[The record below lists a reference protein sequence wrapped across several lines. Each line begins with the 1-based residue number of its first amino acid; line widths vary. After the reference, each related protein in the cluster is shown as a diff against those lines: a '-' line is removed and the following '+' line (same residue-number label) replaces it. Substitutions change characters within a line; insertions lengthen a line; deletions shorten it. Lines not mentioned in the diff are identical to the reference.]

1 MKVSPYRRSSLLLP
15 SAWWACVTLFIQAPG
30 SQVQEPPS
38 AVCVNLQGLGHP
50 FLLGDPWGVFAEA
63 AGQSCSWCGTALPLA
78 WAAIPE
84 GTLSSAQPRDSYWA
98 PRLLPKTCSSEW
110 PGLISA
116 GLVGKN
122 SSSGSTCSGQR
133 GLTAEL
139 LGPEGF
145 TRPLPVLSSWGW
157 KSHRGLRGSYPTHS
171 HLNLS
176 AVGQLLGG
184 SSASLGSHHFWNPRC
199 PAGSVPSVAA
209 PPPLPKHV
217 GCAHRVWSQWWA
229 LYHFS
234 ALDRPQLSGKSADT
248 CTYDVEDMRR
258 QGLSPN
264 CTSQARL
271 NPHASYTR
279 LGLTGTISWY

>member
-30 SQVQEPPS
+30 SPVQEPPS

-50 FLLGDPWGVFAEA
+50 FLSGDPWGVFAEA

-139 LGPEGF
+139 LGPWGF
-145 TRPLPVLSSWGW
+145 HQATSCPFI
-157 KSHRGLRGSYPTHS
+157 LRLKRS
-171 HLNLS
+171 
-176 AVGQLLGG
+176 
-184 SSASLGSHHFWNPRC
+184 
-199 PAGSVPSVAA
+199 
-209 PPPLPKHV
+209 
-217 GCAHRVWSQWWA
+217 
-229 LYHFS
+229 
-234 ALDRPQLSGKSADT
+234 
-248 CTYDVEDMRR
+248 
-258 QGLSPN
+258 
-264 CTSQARL
+264 
-271 NPHASYTR
+271 
-279 LGLTGTISWY
+279 

>member
-209 PPPLPKHV
+209 PPP
-217 GCAHRVWSQWWA
+217 
-229 LYHFS
+229 F
-234 ALDRPQLSGKSADT
+234 LSMWDVPTG
-248 CTYDVEDMRR
+248 YDPSDGHYTTSLHWT
-258 QGLSPN
+258 GLSYQVNQQIHAHTMWRTWGDKACPP
-264 CTSQARL
+264 TAR
-271 NPHASYTR
+271 PRHV
-279 LGLTGTISWY
+279 